1 MNRSYLDND
10 NIKNSKFN
18 GFNFFRIGFVLQRFN
33 QFSFKPFMTNMEATV
48 EIAGSR
54 NESKK

>member
-1 MNRSYLDND
+1 
-10 NIKNSKFN
+10 IKNSTFN
-18 GFNFFRIGFVLQRFN
+18 GFNLFRIGFVLQRFN